1 MFAVNGKWLRGRR
14 PIMMTPTNESRQHT
28 ILVVDDNQELLRL
41 ITETLTLLSNYNVVT
56 ASNGIEGLTRAIEL
70 HPDCAIID
78 VKMPGLDGYQLVRAL
93 RGDPE
98 TASMPLVLLT
108 ALAQDHYR
116 FAGLL
121 VGADH
126 YLTPPLKP
134 PDLITAIEEAIAMSQ
149 EERISRAQ
157 ALIDEPFERQS

>member
-1 MFAVNGKWLRGRR
+1 MKTSANEPRR
-14 PIMMTPTNESRQHT
+14 YT

-41 ITETLTLLSNYNVVT
+41 ITETLILLGDFTVIT
-56 ASNGIEGLTRAIEL
+56 ASNGVEGLTRAVEL

-108 ALAQDHYR
+108 ALVQDHYR

-126 YLTPPLKP
+126 YLTKPIKP
-134 PDLITAIEEAIAMSQ
+134 PDLIAAIDEAIAMSQ